1 MPITIKEKQFQ
12 IDTANSSY
20 VMQVCEG
27 YLVHTYWGKK
37 LDTGDHSY
45 MHREYGRA
53 AFCSHLEKCEGLILD
68 DVQLEYPGFG
78 RGDLRSPAV
87 EVINTDGSD
96 IIDLQYDSYRIL
108 TEKPMP
114 DGLPASYGCPETL
127 EITLKDRVSDITVLL
142 YYSVFAD
149 TDVIARRAVIKNGGN
164 GSVSIRCAMSAA
176 VDFDTDKFDVISN
189 IGTHARERHMQRSPL
204 VGGKFSMY
212 SRRGASSHVHNP
224 FMILTS
230 PNADE
235 DYGDAYSFTLV
246 YSGSFT
252 ADAEATQ
259 FGCTRVRMGI
269 NPDGFS
275 WKLDKDDEFHTPEA
289 VLCYSANGLTKLSHN
304 MHSFINNHIIRGKY
318 KNTVRP
324 VLLNSW
330 EACYFGFN
338 EERLIKIAECSAKL
352 GIELLVIDD
361 GWFGKRD
368 SDNCSLGDWV
378 VDKRKLPNG
387 LDGIYNVLKSHNMKL
402 GIWFEPEMVSPNSD
416 LYRAHPDWCLHIDGR
431 PRSEGR
437 KQLMLNLSRPE
448 VCDYLYDSIAAI
460 LKDGTISYVK
470 WDFNRNMSEV
480 GNADLPADRQQE
492 VGHRYY
498 LGLYSLM
505 ERLVTNFPDVLFE
518 SCSGGGGRFDCG
530 MLYYMPQTWT
540 SDNSDAIERLPIQH
554 TTSLVYPLSTMS
566 AHVSASPNHQTGHVT
581 PFDTRFNVAFTGSFG
596 YELDPTSLSDE
607 DKAAVL
613 RTAELYK
620 KYADVAVN
628 GKYYRL
634 RSCYDGD
641 CAAWSYVSDDG
652 NTCVAEF
659 VLTHVRVYP
668 HYERLILKGL
678 DTDAVYRCTDSGTE
692 YTGRE
697 LMGYGL
703 PVDLTLE
710 YSSKM
715 WILEKVR

>member
-1 MPITIKEKQFQ
+1 MSITVNGSQFQ
-12 IDTANSSY
+12 LNTKNTSY
-20 VMQVCEG
+20 VMQICEG
-27 YLVHTYWGKK
+27 YLIHTYWGSK
-37 LDTGDHSY
+37 LNDGDHGY

-53 AFCSHLEKCEGLILD
+53 AFCSHLENCRGLILD
-68 DVQLEYPGFG
+68 DVQLEYPAFG
-78 RGDLRSPAV
+78 RGDLRSPAI
-87 EVINTDGSD
+87 EVINADGSD
-96 IIDLQYDSYRIL
+96 IVDPKYDSYRIL
-108 TEKPMP
+108 DRKPLP
-114 DGLPASYGCPETL
+114 EGLPASYGCPETL
-127 EITLKDRVSDITVLL
+127 VITLKDSISDVTVEL

-149 TDVIARRAVIKNGGN
+149 TDVIARRAVIINNGRN
-164 GSVSIRCAMSAA
+164 AVSVRCAMSAS
-176 VDFDTDKFDVISN
+176 VDFDTDRFDIISN
-189 IGTHARERHMQRSPL
+189 IGSHARERHIDRFPL
-204 VGGKFSMY
+204 KGGKFSLY

-230 PNADE
+230 HDATE
-235 DYGDAYSFTLV
+235 DSGDAYSFTLV

-275 WKLDKDDEFHTPEA
+275 WKLENGEKFDTPEA
-289 VLCYSANGLTKLSHN
+289 ILCHSTSGLTALSQN

-318 KNTVRP
+318 KNKTRP

-378 VDKRKLPNG
+378 VDKRKLPG
-387 LDGIYNVLKSHNMKL
+387 GIEAIHDVLKKHGMTL
-402 GIWFEPEMVSPNSD
+402 GIWFEPEMVSPDSD

-437 KQLMLNLSRPE
+437 QQLMLNLSRKE
-448 VCDYLYDSIAAI
+448 VCDYLYDSIAAV
-460 LKDGTISYVK
+460 LKNGAISYVK

-480 GNADLPADRQQE
+480 GSGNLPVDRQQE
-492 VGHRYY
+492 VSHRYY
-498 LGLYSLM
+498 LGLYSLL
-505 ERLVTNFPDVLFE
+505 ERLVTDFPDVLFE

-554 TTSLVYPLSTMS
+554 GTSLVYPLSSMS

-596 YELDPTSLSDE
+596 YELDPTALSEEEQSL
-607 DKAAVL
+607 VR
-613 RTAELYK
+613 RTAEFYK
-620 KYADVAVN
+620 KYSQVAAN
-628 GKYYRL
+628 GRYFRL
-634 RSCYDGD
+634 RSCYEGD
-641 CAAWSYVSDDG
+641 CAAWEYISDDDSI
-652 NTCVAEF
+652 CIAEY

-668 HYERLILKGL
+668 HYERLKLKGL
-678 DTDAVYRCTDSGTE
+678 DPDARYRDDSGKE
-692 YTGRE
+692 YTGSE
-697 LMGYGL
+697 LMGYGI
-703 PVDLTLE
+703 PVDLTYE

-715 WILEKVR
+715 WVLEKIK